1 VITDVTTS
9 PHDSSRTLIQTFY
22 DRFRALHHII
32 LLSLVDSFDAP
43 VTMTDSE
50 TPTVQEMNK
59 WDAERVLGW
68 IQGRNS
74 KTLTEVDVDNFNQ
87 ANFSGGNFL
96 LSDFEFFRVC
106 GISHGA
112 SRALGNLVKEVKE
125 KGKFILRTQLRP

>member
-1 VITDVTTS
+1 
-9 PHDSSRTLIQTFY
+9 
-22 DRFRALHHII
+22 
-32 LLSLVDSFDAP
+32 
-43 VTMTDSE
+43 MTESE
-50 TPTVQEMNK
+50 TPTVQEMKK

-68 IQGRNS
+68 IQGRNEN
-74 KTLTEVDVDNFNQ
+74 TLTEVDVDNFKK

-96 LSDFEFFRVC
+96 LSDFEFFKES